1 MDRCNRSGIGGF
13 TLVELAVVVL
23 VVTLL
28 LGSLLIP
35 LATQVEQR
43 NVSETQKRLQEIK
56 EALIAYAIANGRFP
70 CPAVVT
76 GASSDS
82 GKEAFA
88 PAIGNETNGNCS
100 NFFNG
105 YVPGVT
111 LGLSN
116 VDDQGFV
123 VDAWGLKANR
133 IRYAVHD
140 GSTLGSPYVFTGR
153 DKMRAVGVQLLG
165 KSSLD
170 GGSNL
175 LFVCASA
182 GGSTSDCGTAT
193 KLTSDA
199 VFVVY
204 SLGKNAATTGA
215 LSNAALSADERVNI
229 NAGNNRVFVSRV
241 NSSGTL
247 EFDDLVLWA
256 SRYNVVSQL
265 IAAGQLP

>member
-1 MDRCNRSGIGGF
+1 MGGF

-43 NVSETQKRLQEIK
+43 NVSETQKRLQEVK

-70 CPAVVT
+70 CPAVAT
-76 GASSDS
+76 GASTDI

-88 PAIGNETNGNCS
+88 AAIGNETNGNCS

-105 YVPGVT
+105 YVPGIT

-133 IRYAVHD
+133 IHYAIHD
-140 GSTLGSPYVFTGR
+140 GSTFGTPYVFTGR
-153 DKMRAVGVQLLG
+153 DKMHAAGVQALG

-182 GGSTSDCGTAT
+182 GGSTSDCGTAM

-199 VFVVY
+199 IFVVY

-215 LSNAALSADERVNI
+215 LSNASLSADERVNI

-247 EFDDLVLWA
+247 EFDDIVLWA